1 MLSPRIRATALA
13 CAAASVGTLLITAG
27 PANAAAPKEACTG
40 LYNARIV
47 FWAMTCSEPGEPI
60 IGGFA
65 TWRNVPIKFDK
76 TDTGNATVKSA
87 NYLRVT
93 PNTERSVAAENI
105 EIGLYADKT
114 GKTTS
119 TYGPRWTE
127 LTTSGGRTKAITAG
141 VNPTKA
147 DKRNHTYM
155 TVRQDQGNQ
164 WDVLYDFNKVGSTAH
179 QLKVPRGRSNRVDVG
194 LEVMGPKHTDVPAIA
209 SRMQFLDENRT
220 WKRVESRNTARSVT
234 LPACGASHKPP
245 NCFTTKLTNATSFT
259 QWSASKP
266 RRQAAALAG
275 AVAFL
280 QPVPAVKPA
289 STGTAPEPDVFNG
302 VDQSALQTCMEQDP
316 DACLETVPGLADCV
330 VSARLCNAAALPGAP
345 QPTPQEEGEGEQV
358 TATQIRELAASAFDV
373 EPGDVTVTA
382 GPAPRTGLASAAR
395 GDGAGSEEMW
405 TVSSQQS
412 TPGLQHSNQRFDGF
426 TARYSSDSGALL
438 DACWG
443 QMCDQ

>member
-1 MLSPRIRATALA
+1 MLSPRIRLTALA
-13 CAAASVGTLLITAG
+13 CAAASVGALLISAT
-27 PANAAAPKEACTG
+27 PASAEAPKEACTG

-47 FWAMTCSEPGEPI
+47 FWAMTCSEPGEPM

-76 TDTGNATVKSA
+76 TDTGNATVQTS

-105 EIGLYADKT
+105 EIGLYAEKT
-114 GKTTS
+114 GKTTN

-155 TVRQDQGNQ
+155 TVRQDRGNQ
-164 WDVLYDFNKVGSTAH
+164 WDVLYDFNKVGSTTH

-194 LEVMGPKHTDVPAIA
+194 LEVMGPKYTDVPAIA

-275 AVAFL
+275 PAAAVRSA
-280 QPVPAVKPA
+280 PAAKPA
-289 STGTAPEPDVFNG
+289 SRGTAPEPDVFNG
-302 VDQSALQTCMEQDP
+302 VDQKALQACMEQDP

-330 VSARLCNAAALPGAP
+330 VSARLCNAAALPDTP
-345 QPTPQEEGEGEQV
+345 QPAPQEEGEGEQV
-358 TATQIRELAASAFDV
+358 TATQIRERAASAFDV
-373 EPGDVTVTA
+373 NAGDVIVTA
-382 GPAPRTGLASAAR
+382 SPAQRTGLASASR
-395 GDGAGSEEMW
+395 GDGYGSDEVW
-405 TVSSQQS
+405 TVSSRQS
-412 TPGLQHSNQRFDGF
+412 TPGLQHSDQRFDGF
-426 TARYSSDSGALL
+426 TARYSAATGALL

-443 QMCDQ
+443 QTCDQ